1 MIEESCSH
9 RLSSDLHMH
18 VMEYTHI
25 HTHTHTHTHA
35 QIHTHSHIHAHT
47 LTHTYIYTQTYSH
60 TYIHTHMHRHTHI
73 PFPAS
78 SYLSN
83 KNQVLHLMTFLPGK
97 ALTEN
102 KKIILSYQRRTEG
115 EKERKDI

>member
-1 MIEESCSH
+1 M
-9 RLSSDLHMH
+9 LSFASLS
-18 VMEYTHI
+18 THI
-25 HTHTHTHTHA
+25 CTHTHTCMHT
-35 QIHTHSHIHAHT
+35 HIHACTHT
-47 LTHTYIYTQTYSH
+47 RTHTYMH
-60 TYIHTHMHRHTHI
+60 THIHKHMHRHTHI